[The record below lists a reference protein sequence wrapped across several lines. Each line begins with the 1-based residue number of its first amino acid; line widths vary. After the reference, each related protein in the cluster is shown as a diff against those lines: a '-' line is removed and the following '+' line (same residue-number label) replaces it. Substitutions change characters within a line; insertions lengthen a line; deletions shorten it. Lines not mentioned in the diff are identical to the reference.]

1 MYIIPGDG
9 SFHERDER
17 RRDARDAR
25 DARRHRGRSDRP
37 RAYLFRFFASLSFS
51 FSSRAA
57 RRRAMDAR
65 EGTRTND
72 VEDPAGSLTEALRTI
87 EDGRSRSR
95 ERERAARRVEA
106 WAMDTSS
113 ISKTTTTGVTL
124 DWERAGRRLAE
135 RLVDGRETSEEVR
148 EAFMDAMVAAM
159 VASGVGKDLI
169 VIDDEVLRA
178 LALGAKDSCGKVA
191 MASARGVSALCRI
204 AREDS
209 RSKVITRALAAAL
222 THKTGKVRQEA
233 VRQLESALCESDCFH
248 LVYELTGGS
257 HVDVSTVR
265 INHFSALACDPS
277 PFVRMEFTRLC
288 GACLDGASVSL
299 APRILPY
306 ILSSLVDEIIDVVEV
321 AKRIIQSRR
330 NFRETVCRHLGDV
343 LLPALSELRSHIES
357 NWRVD
362 VMLRILDLIEA
373 LVVFAKDR
381 ATQFIPNIMDG
392 LDEAASSTSDTL
404 VQMKARA
411 VRERFKHVCPEA
423 YNYKI

>member
-1 MYIIPGDG
+1 MGVWT
-9 SFHERDER
+9 
-17 RRDARDAR
+17 
-25 DARRHRGRSDRP
+25 
-37 RAYLFRFFASLSFS
+37 
-51 FSSRAA
+51 
-57 RRRAMDAR
+57 DAR
-65 EGTRTND
+65 EGTRTVV

-87 EDGRSRSR
+87 EDDRSRSG
-95 ERERAARRVEA
+95 ERERAARTVET
-106 WAMDTSS
+106 WAMDACACASS
-113 ISKTTTTGVTL
+113 SMSKMCT
-124 DWERAGRRLAE
+124 DWELAGRRFAE

-148 EAFMDAMVAAM
+148 EALTDAMVAAT
-159 VASGVGKDLI
+159 VASGVGKHLI

-178 LALGAKDSCGKVA
+178 LALGARDSCGKVA
-191 MASARGVSALCRI
+191 MASARGASALCRI

-209 RSKVITRALAAAL
+209 RSKVITRALALAL

-233 VRQLESALCESDCFH
+233 VRQLESALCASDCFH

-288 GACLDGASVSL
+288 GACLDGASASL

-321 AKRIIQSRR
+321 AKRIIQSRS

-343 LLPALSELRSHIES
+343 LLPALGELRSHIES
-357 NWRVD
+357 NWRID

-381 ATQFIPNIMDG
+381 ATQFIPNVMDG
-392 LDEAASSTSDTL
+392 LDEAASSASDEL

-411 VRERFKHVCPEA
+411 VRERFKQVCPEA
-423 YNYKI
+423 CNYKI